1 VARDGRSVELGSGQ
15 KIGAEAV
22 ILAVPPSEARRI
34 VPEPSAREQLFLEC
48 CSYAPR
54 WVLVVAGKGG
64 AATAPSVCWSPAS
77 EGGPLAGALS
87 LPPLAA
93 GEPPHALL
101 VARPGWGHLGEAA
114 LAPALREAGARLLG
128 ESLEGAPARLFEIP
142 RFASRFPV
150 GHYRALERFREL
162 CERELPRRRLTLCGD
177 YLAGPHPEAAASSGV
192 RAASEI
198 VALLGGERAPRS

>member
-1 VARDGRSVELGSGQ
+1 MR
-15 KIGAEAV
+15 AEAV
-22 ILAVPPSEARRI
+22 ILAVDAPEARRL
-34 VPEPSAREQLFLEC
+34 VPDPSPREELFLESC
-48 CSYAPR
+48 TCAQR
-54 WVLVVAGKGG
+54 RVLVVAGRGG
-64 AATAPSVCWSPAS
+64 AERAPRVCWAAAS